1 MSDWSPAHNTNELIM
16 TQHATILPIL
26 IPFAAALLQLAA
38 KGYGIAAQRSIGLIS
53 VLLGAAAAC
62 WLVQLAD
69 TGSVQVYAL
78 GNWAAPF
85 GIVLALDRLAAMMV
99 LLTALL
105 SGAALLYASDGFDER
120 GRHFHPLF
128 QLQVVGLQGA
138 FLTGDLFNLFV
149 FFEVMLLASYALL
162 AHGGGMARTRSG
174 LAYVALNLAGSALFL
189 IALGMLYG
197 TLGTLNLADVAQ
209 RLQSPD
215 IDIALARL
223 ACILLVAVF
232 ALKAALL
239 PLSFWL
245 PHAYAA
251 AGAPVAALFVIMTK
265 VGIVSILRV
274 QVIAFAPATA
284 TADLL
289 DGWLVPLALATVL
302 FAAAGA
308 LAAPR
313 LRDLTAWLVLASAGT
328 LLLVPALPQAMVT
341 AAALYYLMQSTFVA
355 AALFLLAALVAERRG
370 ELSDLFQSGPRLHAP
385 WLALAFLLAAASAVG
400 LPPFAGFLGKLML
413 LQAVRDSAPAAAI
426 WSVLLFAGLLLM
438 LALAK
443 NGGRLFWER
452 SPDHPPAGAHR
463 VGWRRASA
471 VALLVSPALLLTLF
485 AQPVSDYASRT
496 AAQLHDSQAYVSA
509 VLGTKEIK
517 REQRP

>member
-1 MSDWSPAHNTNELIM
+1 M
-16 TQHATILPIL
+16 TQHAAILPIL

-38 KGYGIAAQRSIGLIS
+38 KGCGISAQRAIG
-53 VLLGAAAAC
+53 LLGALLGVFAAL
-62 WLVQLAD
+62 WLVALAD
-69 TGSVQVYAL
+69 AGAVLVYAL
-78 GNWAAPF
+78 GDWAAPF
-85 GIVLALDRLAAMMV
+85 GIVLAVDRLAAAMA

-105 SGAALLYASDGFDER
+105 SGVALLYATAGFDER

-149 FFEVMLLASYALL
+149 FFEVMLLASYVLL
-162 AHGGGMARTRSG
+162 AHGGGLARTRAG

-197 TLGTLNLADVAQ
+197 ALGTLNLADIAL
-209 RLQSPD
+209 RLQTLED
-215 IDIALARL
+215 NHALARL
-223 ACILLVAVF
+223 ACMLLVAVF

-274 QVIAFAPATA
+274 QAIAFAPASA
-284 TADLL
+284 TANLL
-289 DGWLVPLALATVL
+289 DAWLAPLALATVL

-313 LRDLTAWLVLASAGT
+313 LRDLAAWLVLGSAGT
-328 LLLVPALPQAMVT
+328 LLLAPAFPQALVS
-341 AAALYYLMQSTFVA
+341 AAALYYLLQSTCAA
-355 AALFLLAALVAERRG
+355 AALFLLAEAVGARRG
-370 ELSDLFQSGPRLHAP
+370 MLADTLHGGPAFHAP
-385 WLALAFLLAAASAVG
+385 WLALAFLLVAASAAG
-400 LPPFAGFLGKLML
+400 MPPFAGFLGKLML
-413 LQAVRDSAPAAAI
+413 LTALRDSDLAAAI
-426 WSVLLFAGLLLM
+426 WLVLLLAGLLTM
-438 LALAK
+438 LALAR
-443 NGGRLFWER
+443 GGARLFWAR
-452 SPDHPPAGAHR
+452 KPGMPTAAATAMN
-463 VGWRRASA
+463 WRRATA
-471 VALLVSPALLLTLF
+471 IALLVAPAVLLALF
-485 AQPVSDYASRT
+485 ARPVSDYAARA
-496 AAQLHDSQAYVSA
+496 AAQLHDPQGYIAA
-509 VLGTKEIK
+509 VLGADRANIK